1 MAQHTLHSKEA
12 RNFAKTVLS
21 MTDEAAELLL
31 AQARWGS
38 SDKQGCPRCGVYRK
52 HYRRAKRHQWR
63 CAECD
68 HVFSVTSG
76 TALDSHKLSFKMLV
90 LAYLKFDSL
99 VKGAATLTLSRQLG
113 VTPKTCQVL
122 AGKLREYFVKSMDIT
137 PLEGTVHMDGAYF
150 CGKPRKPNRKIK
162 MPADAIAKRC
172 GRKKIESTTQPWV
185 EAGMT
190 RRNWERRAE
199 KRVVI
204 SVCASAGHGQGS
216 ARALAFV
223 CRSENATDIEKIAQ
237 KFISRDARV
246 MTDESGAY
254 TILNIA
260 HEAYVVSHSREFST
274 SEGVNN
280 NMSETFNSRMRRGE
294 YGAFHG
300 FRVKYLQDYA
310 SEFAWRET
318 KRTLPQ
324 RERVL
329 EILQGLLLPGKSE
342 WWRGYWQGNHRK
354 HEIGLGYFL
363 ARIASPS

>member
-113 VTPKTCQVL
+113 VTPKTCLVL
-122 AGKLREYFVKSMDIT
+122 AGKLREYFVKSMDLT
-137 PLEGTVHMDGAYF
+137 PLQGIVHMDGAYL

-162 MPADAIAKRC
+162 MPADAIAKRF
-172 GRKKIESTTQPWV
+172 GQKKIESKTQPWI

-190 RRNWERRAE
+190 RSNWQRRSD
-199 KRVVI
+199 KRVVV
-204 SVCASAGHGQGS
+204 SLCASAGAHKGS
-216 ARALAFV
+216 ARAIALV
-223 CRSENATDIEKIAQ
+223 CRSENASDVTKIANS
-237 KFISRDARV
+237 FVTRDAIV
-246 MTDESGAY
+246 MTDESTAY
-254 TILNIA
+254 AALSST
-260 HEAYVVSHSREFST
+260 HDHYVVAHAREFST

-318 KRTLPQ
+318 KRTLSQ

-329 EILQGLLLPGKSE
+329 EILQGLLSSCKSE
-342 WWRGYWQGNHRK
+342 WWRGYWQGSHRK
-354 HEIGLGYFL
+354 HELGLDYFL
-363 ARIASPS
+363 ARASAS